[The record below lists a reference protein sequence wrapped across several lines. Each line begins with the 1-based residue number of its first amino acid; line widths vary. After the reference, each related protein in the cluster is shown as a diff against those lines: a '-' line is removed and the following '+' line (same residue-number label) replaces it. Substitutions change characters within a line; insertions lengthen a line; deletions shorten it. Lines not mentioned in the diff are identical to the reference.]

1 MSRMPISTTLNCK
14 VPVIRLAGEI
24 DMAAAYGL
32 LDEIRLL
39 HDYYQFR
46 TIVLEIDSPGG
57 SADALHHLVQLLKP
71 WRNGEGRTLRTVG
84 LNEIASAAALLL
96 SFGTVGHRT
105 VSGHSRLLYHA
116 SRRPERDGLSH
127 TAAQLRV
134 ATRLLERWD
143 KTFVDLLVEHIA
155 SVGVE
160 KTAYR
165 KKLMRLFRQERFI
178 TPQEALNLF
187 LIDRVEP

>member
-1 MSRMPISTTLNCK
+1 M
-14 VPVIRLAGEI
+14 
-24 DMAAAYGL
+24 
-32 LDEIRLL
+32 
-39 HDYYQFR
+39 
-46 TIVLEIDSPGG
+46 
-57 SADALHHLVQLLKP
+57 
-71 WRNGEGRTLRTVG
+71 
-84 LNEIASAAALLL
+84 
-96 SFGTVGHRT
+96 
-105 VSGHSRLLYHA
+105 LYHA
-116 SRRPERDGLSH
+116 SRRPEQDGTSH

-143 KTFVDLLVEHIA
+143 KTFVDLLVEHIG

-160 KTAYR
+160 KTSYR